1 VGAVALLVIGTKD
14 LPVALRGLAGFVKK
28 ARRMAGEFQSHFDEM
43 VRDADLGEVRDQ
55 VRDLK
60 NLNVRGRIIK
70 ALDDDGGLSRAVER
84 PSTLTDYALP
94 PSPRALDR
102 RGPPTLSRSAIEP
115 AAWPTVSEDVVD
127 MHEQTVSDETVEA
140 APPELPPGIV
150 RRILNE
156 QPRLLPPAILP
167 PVRVLHGR
175 HVVRPTP
182 LGGTVG
188 GGQVAQPSSSVGQQA

>member
-1 VGAVALLVIGTKD
+1 
-14 LPVALRGLAGFVKK
+14 
-28 ARRMAGEFQSHFDEM
+28 M
-43 VRDADLGEVRDQ
+43 Q
-55 VRDLK
+55 V
-60 NLNVRGRIIK
+60 
-70 ALDDDGGLSRAVER
+70 
-84 PSTLTDYALP
+84 
-94 PSPRALDR
+94 
-102 RGPPTLSRSAIEP
+102 
-115 AAWPTVSEDVVD
+115 
-127 MHEQTVSDETVEA
+127 QTVSDETVEA

-188 GGQVAQPSSSVGQQA
+188 GGQAAQPSSSVGQQA